1 MDTSLPRA
9 PDAVAAAGP
18 VALKLLDDS
27 GEAAWDAYV
36 LANPAASFFHRAPWR
51 RVVQRAFGHRPYF
64 LYAEQDGRVVG
75 VLPLFHVSSLMFGS
89 ALVSTAYGVYG
100 GPVADTPEVLELFY
114 ARAAE
119 LAKELGVGHVEFRG
133 SAGEREGWKRKEGLY
148 STFRRAIG
156 PDNEKNL
163 TAIPRKQ
170 RAVVRQS
177 LEKGLDPRVDG
188 DIDLN
193 YDMYA
198 LSVRNHGTPV
208 FTRRFFHELKAA
220 FGQDCET
227 LNILKDG
234 EAVAGC
240 LTFYFRDEI
249 LPYYA
254 GGTPRAREFG
264 AHDFMYWDL
273 IRRGA
278 ERGCRVFDFGRSKA
292 GTGPFKFKKNW
303 GFEPTPLVYDFYL
316 NKSADIPDVNPLSP
330 KYRIFVAAW
339 QKLPVFVANQVG
351 PLIARGLA

>member
-1 MDTSLPRA
+1 MDSIPPRE
-9 PDAVAAAGP
+9 PDAVATAA
-18 VALKLLDDS
+18 VTLKLLDDQ
-27 GEAAWDAYV
+27 GEQAWDAYV
-36 LANPAASFFHRAPWR
+36 LANPAATFFHRAPWR

-64 LYAEQDGRVVG
+64 FYAEQGGKVVG

-100 GPVADTPEVLELFY
+100 GPLADTLEVLELLY

-119 LAKELGVGHVEFRG
+119 LAKELGVGHVEFRS
-133 SAGEREGWKRKEGLY
+133 SAGERPGWKRKEGLY
-148 STFRRAIG
+148 ATFRREIG

-177 LEKGLDPRVDG
+177 LEKGLTPKVDG

-220 FGQDCET
+220 FGGDCEI

-240 LTFYFRDEI
+240 VTFYFRDEI

-292 GTGPFKFKKNW
+292 GTGPFNFKKNW
-303 GFEPTPLVYDFYL
+303 GFQPTPLVYDFYL
-316 NKSADIPDVNPLSP
+316 NKSADIPDVNPLNP
-330 KYRIFVAAW
+330 KYRIFVSTW
-339 QKLPVFVANQVG
+339 QKLPVFVANRIG
-351 PLIARGLA
+351 PFIARGLA